1 MAMKELGEAIKTS
14 SNPPKVAFLGFDL
27 WLEVYGSGKVRNQ
40 AFKKGGLIASKED
53 AEDQAVITVLMPV
66 VGRNIVISFD
76 PTLGPDEYRLAS

>member
-1 MAMKELGEAIKTS
+1 MAMKELGEAIQAS
-14 SNPPKVAFLGFDL
+14 SKPPRVAFLGFDL

-40 AFKKGGLIASKED
+40 AFKKGGDIASKED
-53 AEDQAVITVLMPV
+53 AEDKAVITVLMPV